1 MHALAAYLRPLSNGY
16 LCLAIVGTSF
26 PGLVI
31 ASFCFGP
38 VCVETPAN
46 HVLTTTSTTL

>member
-31 ASFCFGP
+31 AFLFWTCLCGDSR
-38 VCVETPAN
+38 
-46 HVLTTTSTTL
+46 